1 MSDVQNSGGTPK
13 VARVTFHDVTESDDS
28 ATERQEPRPMPQGI
42 LRRPSNFP
50 FSLKMPFQTLHEDN
64 KSNNDSDSIHSPEES
79 EINRRRPSLAVQIIT
94 APARWVPNHHHQ
106 EYRKRK
112 MSLHGKPIYF
122 TVPSKRKSR
131 MLQMRI
137 EAYNFLERPNF
148 KPCSIF
154 YHTFTFLLV
163 FGCLVLSVLSTI
175 PNHMEKANKILFIV
189 EVLILILFGLELGV
203 RIWSAGCRCRYQGF
217 LGRMRFCKKPLC
229 IIDIIVVM
237 SSFVVLCIGSN
248 GHMFAATAM
257 RSLRFL
263 QILRMVR
270 MDRRG
275 GSWKLL
281 SSVVRAHSKE
291 LITAWYI
298 GFLALIFASF
308 LVYQAEKDENS
319 KEFETF
325 ADALWWG
332 LITLTT
338 IGYGEKVPITW
349 LGRLI
354 ASVFAILG
362 ISFFALPAGILGSG
376 FALKV
381 QEQNR
386 QKHFARR
393 RMPAAYL
400 LQCMWRCYA
409 ADKNSRS
416 VATWKP
422 HLRPQNTGKKS
433 IRDKLKSN
441 PSPRLSRRQTFKS
454 RRGGSSK
461 STVVSPPAV
470 GSEPITP
477 MLPGY
482 STSRNEIVK
491 SQSLAERLTDR
502 ISRQNSIRVPWR
514 EKVTGADSDDSSSS
528 ITNLVETGLTELTE
542 QHKVAIRAIR
552 MMKFFVARRKFKE
565 ALRPYDVK
573 DVIEQYSAG
582 HVDMLS
588 RIKLLQNRVDCIL
601 GIGTDG
607 GAVGNTRGT
616 RTGEGH
622 CGNFPKPPP
631 SINSRLHSVE
641 IDVKKVDQKLDQ
653 VIQLLTSDKKN
664 GKVRRKAT
672 VFTQPKMDLEENSK
686 NIKDH
691 RNGKSSAPKWP
702 ASSHNKALKA
712 TMKPARSWGI
722 LPMND
727 SPDNEVCDET
737 KESIVTSEEPP
748 VTTTLLKEENK
759 IQSEKGKRES
769 TSNFSNEPK
778 KIKTPDENNSETEEN
793 KNTNSNIEGLVKE
806 KKSPCDCDSFT
817 DISDCLDHVEKR
829 EMGNTPA
836 DDDVSPESI
845 KLLKKKHF
853 SKNLM
858 NLHRKIGLSKK
869 DRRRSV
875 DGVVKFSTNPRLLC
889 DALDRR
895 SWSCDTGDDESK
907 SLVLFPEIE
916 SPDWLKFGTKDESST
931 IVVDELPIKNGELCF
946 WEPLTG
952 SGMDKVEKNNHRT
965 TNNGNHLLKDGPN
978 GFTKPHNFAEN
989 YP

>member
-1 MSDVQNSGGTPK
+1 MASENEDDRASNWSADTALICTKTNIENDKSSDDELSPVLSIPVPVSTQRRHTIWTLHAPSPALST
-13 VARVTFHDVTESDDS
+13 VTE
-28 ATERQEPRPMPQGI
+28 T
-42 LRRPSNFP
+42 PSLPNIP
-50 FSLKMPFQTLHEDN
+50 NHA
-64 KSNNDSDSIHSPEES
+64 PEES
-79 EINRRRPSLAVQIIT
+79 GMYRLAAPSPVHYGSGRLNSRPGSPNRSRRASSFMNGSVWSQEDGIGKEIRKRLNLLGKPVPVGTKNKQNFAYRRVQSLVFNFIERPRGLQII
-94 APARWVPNHHHQ
+94 
-106 EYRKRK
+106 
-112 MSLHGKPIYF
+112 
-122 TVPSKRKSR
+122 
-131 MLQMRI
+131 
-137 EAYNFLERPNF
+137 
-148 KPCSIF
+148 
-154 YHTFTFLLV
+154 YHVCMFLLV

-686 NIKDH
+686 N
-691 RNGKSSAPKWP
+691 
-702 ASSHNKALKA
+702 
-712 TMKPARSWGI
+712 
-722 LPMND
+722 D

>member
-686 NIKDH
+686 N
-691 RNGKSSAPKWP
+691 
-702 ASSHNKALKA
+702 
-712 TMKPARSWGI
+712 
-722 LPMND
+722 D